1 MKISDLTQSAGEW
14 LRGNGPMSE
23 IVISSRIRL
32 ARNIA
37 GLPFLSRCTR
47 GQRTTLERLRVD
59 LAELVGDAERRTH
72 ELETALAA
80 RERRLRTLV
89 AETGR
94 VEVELTAPP
103 RLAIDPAEARL
114 LRNLQDGYAR
124 T

>member
-47 GQRTTLERLRVD
+47 GQRTTLERTIRDTILNSQISPETLYVD
-59 LAELVGDAERRTH
+59 LDAAPEIDRMLLVERHLISKHHAAAEG
-72 ELETALAA
+72 
-80 RERRLRTLV
+80 
-89 AETGR
+89 
-94 VEVELTAPP
+94 
-103 RLAIDPAEARL
+103 
-114 LRNLQDGYAR
+114 
-124 T
+124 